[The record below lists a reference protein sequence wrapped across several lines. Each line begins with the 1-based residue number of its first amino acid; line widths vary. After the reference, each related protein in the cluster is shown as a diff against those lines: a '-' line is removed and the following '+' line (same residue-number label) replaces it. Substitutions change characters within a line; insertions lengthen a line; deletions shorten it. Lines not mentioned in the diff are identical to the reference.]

1 MGLKSQKI
9 IIVDSHPVE
18 VFRNYSGALQSGV
31 MGQEHRNRVFE
42 PFFDADDLLG
52 SEVLLK
58 ETKLPYS
65 DHGDQGSGYPKDV
78 GMGCRN

>member
-1 MGLKSQKI
+1 
-9 IIVDSHPVE
+9 
-18 VFRNYSGALQSGV
+18 

-58 ETKLPYS
+58 ETMLPYS
-65 DHGDQGSGYPKDV
+65 DHGDQGSGDPQGRWY
-78 GMGCRN
+78 GL